1 MANIKNSLRDL
12 NNILFEQLER
22 LNDDEALKD
31 DENFEREMKRSKAI
45 TSIASQIVQNG
56 NLSLRACQYAAE
68 YGEKV
73 TPVLALVE
81 EK

>member
-1 MANIKNSLRDL
+1 MANIKNSLGDL

-31 DENFEREMKRSKAI
+31 DETFEREMKRSKAI

-68 YGEKV
+68 YGKEV
-73 TPVLALVE
+73 TPVIALVE

>member
-1 MANIKNSLRDL
+1 MNNNLRDL

-68 YGEKV
+68 YGKETK
-73 TPVLALVE
+73 PVLALVDE
-81 EK
+81 DGE

>member
-1 MANIKNSLRDL
+1 MNNNLRDL

-68 YGEKV
+68 YGKEAK
-73 TPVLALVE
+73 PVLALVDE
-81 EK
+81 GGK

>member
-1 MANIKNSLRDL
+1 MNNNLRDL

-68 YGEKV
+68 YGKEAK
-73 TPVLALVE
+73 PVLALVDE
-81 EK
+81 DGE